1 MYSKVKTLELCRQI
15 VEQIHEKIRLA
26 KEKGVDLSEE
36 RGIGADKDA
45 TLAIDSIA
53 EEVTLNVLKEKFKG
67 MILTE
72 EKGLVKL
79 GEDEELIIIDPI
91 DGTKNAA
98 RGYPFYAFSIACY
111 TDLEGKDPYAG
122 YINNLGNNDEFFAY
136 KGKTY
141 YNEKPTKT
149 VHRELKEAGITLIR
163 PTASEHMEMIDKIR
177 KNCKFIRISGS
188 AALDVAYIASGAMDG
203 FIDFTRGLKTVDYAA
218 AAYILQCAGGVIT
231 TLGGEKLP
239 INKDLTKIVNV
250 LATGSEELHKK
261 LVNLLI
267 K

>member
-15 VEQIHEKIRLA
+15 VEQIQERIRLA
-26 KEKGVDLSEE
+26 KERGADLSEE
-36 RGIGADKDA
+36 WGIGADKDA
-45 TLAIDSIA
+45 TLQIDMIA
-53 EEVTLNVLKEKFKG
+53 EEVALNVLKEGFNG
-67 MILTE
+67 TILTE
-72 EKGLVKL
+72 EKGLEKL
-79 GEDEELIIIDPI
+79 GKDEELIIIDPI
-91 DGTKNAA
+91 DGTKNAV
-98 RGYPFYAFSIACY
+98 RGYPFYAFVISFY

-136 KGKTY
+136 QGKTY
-141 YNEKPTKT
+141 YNEKSTKT

-163 PTASEHMEMIDKIR
+163 PTASEHMEIIDKIR

-188 AALDVAYIASGAMDG
+188 AALDVAYIASGSMDC

-231 TLGGEKLP
+231 TLRGEKLP

-250 LATGSEELHKK
+250 LATGSKELHKK
-261 LVNLLI
+261 LIKLI
-267 K
+267 AK

>member
-1 MYSKVKTLELCRQI
+1 MYSKVKTLELCRQM
-15 VEQIHEKIRLA
+15 VEKINEKIRLA
-26 KEKGVDLSEE
+26 KENGVDLSEE
-36 RGIGADKDA
+36 RGIGADKDM

-53 EEVTLNVLKEKFKG
+53 EEVALNVLKEKFKG

-72 EKGLVKL
+72 EKGLVQV

-91 DGTKNAA
+91 DGTKNAV
-98 RGYPFYAFSIACY
+98 RGYPFYAFSIAFY
-111 TDLEGKDPYAG
+111 SDLEGKDPYVG

-136 KGKTY
+136 KGYTY
-141 YNEKPTKT
+141 YKEELTKT

-163 PTASEHMEMIDKIR
+163 PIASEHMEIIDKIR
-177 KNCKFIRISGS
+177 KYCKFIRISGS
-188 AALDVAYIASGAMDG
+188 AALDIAYIASGAMDG

-239 INKDLTKIVNV
+239 INKDLTKIVNI

-261 LVNLLI
+261 LI
-267 K
+267 KLFMK